1 LILRAIEELDR
12 QLHLHPESNIFL
24 LTGTEEYLCRQALN
38 LIRQRVVA
46 DEARAFDY
54 SEFDAQ
60 ESDAADIREAAS
72 TFPMISKRRL
82 VVVVG
87 VDKMQEADERALLE
101 LLPALS
107 QKTVLVLSAP
117 ELDRRKHLYKQ
128 LMAQACIVE
137 FSQLKTSELERWAQD
152 YIRKQG
158 IRISSAALKEIADLA
173 GSDLQALV
181 NEIDKLILY
190 AGKDKSIPDSAI
202 SLMLSASRQHR
213 IFDLTDALGARNT
226 RRALELLQN
235 ILDMG
240 ESPLAVVNIMARH
253 FRQLLIV
260 KDLWDKG
267 TPPDQIRVALQVQAF
282 IADRLFRQAKS
293 IESKVAKQMYLKL
306 ADADLKFK
314 SSRVDPRMVLES
326 LICNL
331 ESIPA

>member
-1 LILRAIEELDR
+1 LILHAIDELDR
-12 QLHLHPESNIFL
+12 ELQIHSESNIFL
-24 LTGTEEYLCRQALN
+24 VTGSEEYLCRQALY
-38 LIRQRVVA
+38 LIQHRVVS
-46 DEARAFDY
+46 EAVRAFDY
-54 SEFDAQ
+54 SEFDAR
-60 ESDAADIREAAS
+60 EASPGEIREAAN

-87 VDKMQEADERALLE
+87 VDKLNEANESALLE
-101 LLPALS
+101 LLPDLS
-107 QKTVLVLSAP
+107 KKTVLVFLAP
-117 ELDRRKHLYKQ
+117 ELDKRKHFYKQ
-128 LMAQACIVE
+128 LMAKVCIVE
-137 FSQLKTSELERWAQD
+137 FSQLKTNELERWAQE

-158 IRISSAALKEIADLA
+158 IRISSSALKEIVDLA
-173 GSDLQALV
+173 GSDLQSLA

-202 SLMLSASRQHR
+202 SLMLSGSRQHK

-240 ESPLAVVNIMARH
+240 EHPLVVVNTMARQ

-260 KDLWDKG
+260 KDLLDKG
-267 TPPDQIRVALQVQAF
+267 TPTDQIRAALQVQAF
-282 IADRLFRQAKS
+282 IADKLLRQARS
-293 IESKVAKQMYLKL
+293 IETKLAKQMYLRL

-314 SSRVDPRMVLES
+314 SSRADHRMILES

-331 ESIPA
+331 QSSSS